1 MTTFCQCEMCNKMGE
16 KHKHTSVTQMVEI
29 DPKNCTY
36 YLELEN
42 GKYTVYIE
50 KDTNDFKAL
59 RHGEPWRDLCG
70 DNLIFFLM
78 VELIESNEENK
89 CLQDKIKD
97 LEHELTLDEWE
108 RK

>member
-1 MTTFCQCEMCNKMGE
+1 MGE